1 MGLQSSGCS
10 VGKLPP
16 WLELAGQ
23 FTAKLALS
31 GAGGLPTSRAQCQAR
46 LVKATLAQRDA
57 RPAFQGKRW
66 LVVIELN
73 QL

>member
-1 MGLQSSGCS
+1 MARIDGTIQ
-10 VGKLPP
+10 
-16 WLELAGQ
+16 WLELTGQ

-31 GAGGLPTSRAQCQAR
+31 GAGGPPEKSARAR
-46 LVKATLAQRDA
+46 LVKATLAQLDA

-66 LVVIELN
+66 LVDVIEAN